1 MIYVAAPYT
10 HSDPN
15 IVKQRV
21 LDFASVMAELIRQ
34 GEHPV
39 SPLMNH
45 FLTDYVPTDFP
56 LTWDYWKE
64 YSLSLLQ
71 TCSAIYV
78 ITMDGWEQSTGVA
91 AEIEMAVQMNKP
103 VTYITLKELRNAD

>member
-10 HSDPN
+10 HSDPAV
-15 IVKQRV
+15 VKQRMIT
-21 LDFASVMAELIRQ
+21 FAQVMSNLITA

-45 FLTDYVPTDFP
+45 FLVGYAKTDFP
-56 LTWDYWKE
+56 LTWEYWQE
-64 YSLSLLQ
+64 YSRSLLKIC
-71 TCSAIYV
+71 TELYV

-91 AEIEMAVQMNKP
+91 AEIEMASQLNLP
-103 VTYITLKELRNAD
+103 IRNIFWDFNYD

>member
-10 HSDPN
+10 HSDPD
-15 IVKQRV
+15 IVKHRMN
-21 LDFASVMAELIRQ
+21 LFAITMAELIRR

-45 FLTDYVPTDFP
+45 FLTDYVETDFP

-64 YSLSLLQ
+64 YSFSLMRNCVEL
-71 TCSAIYV
+71 YV
-78 ITMDGWEQSTGVA
+78 VTMDGWEQSSGVK
-91 AEIEMAVQMNKP
+91 AEIEMAEKMQKP
-103 VTYITLKELRNAD
+103 VTYIAPGKDF

>member
-10 HSDPN
+10 HADPAV
-15 IVKQRV
+15 VKQRM
-21 LDFASVMAELIRQ
+21 LDFAKVMSTLIAQ

-45 FLTDYVPTDFP
+45 FLVDYAETDFP
-56 LTWDYWKE
+56 LTWEYWQE
-64 YSLSLLQ
+64 YSYSLL
-71 TCSAIYV
+71 SVSKELLV

-91 AEIEMAVQMNKP
+91 AEIEMAKQLNLPIRYVK
-103 VTYITLKELRNAD
+103 

>member
-10 HSDPN
+10 HSDPA
-15 IVKQRV
+15 IVKQRM
-21 LDFASVMAELIRQ
+21 LDFATVMSELIRR

-45 FLTDYVPTDFP
+45 FLTDYVETDFP

-64 YSLSLLQ
+64 YSYSLLKN
-71 TCSAIYV
+71 CVEVYV
-78 ITMDGWEQSTGVA
+78 ITMDDWEQSTGVA
-91 AEIEMAVQMNKP
+91 AEIEMAEKMLKP
-103 VTYITLKELRNAD
+103 ITYITPGKDF